1 MKDPIGGENQDLT
14 SMTMARYLFMA
25 SVWEVFFRSFQAF
38 LVSGRERSGRE
49 AGHPPRHTRQG
60 RAGTGGSKPF

>member
-49 AGHPPRHTRQG
+49 AGTSPPPHKG